1 MNEVAI
7 KVEGISKKYRL
18 LHKNIAKSDSL
29 MESASRWAKELMK
42 QKQASSSVEEFW
54 ALKDISFEIN
64 KGDRV
69 GVIGRNGAGKSTLL
83 KVLSRIVLPTSGRIE
98 YTGRMASLLEVGTGF
113 HGDLS
118 GRENIYLNGSILG
131 MSKQEIDRKFDEIV
145 EFSEVEK
152 FLDTPV
158 KRYSSGMYVR
168 LAFAIAAH
176 LEPEILIVDEV
187 LAVGDAAFQ
196 KKCLGKME
204 DVSTKEGRTI
214 LFVSHNMPSLTN
226 LCNKGIVL
234 KNGMIHQPLTS
245 VNEAVRSYVDLLE
258 SNEMGEIATRT
269 DRQGE
274 GAIRFTDFYVR
285 NAENEKTSVCS
296 SGDTIRFCFEYQCAE
311 GRTLN
316 GITFAI
322 AVYGTDGTFFTLMGN
337 EFSSSEYNGLH
348 GTGTVSCL
356 VEKWPLT
363 SGRYALNI
371 SASQNGQLQ
380 DWLREAFF
388 LDVEDGDF
396 YHTGRLVSAGHR
408 GVLVENKWSL
418 NA

>member
-1 MNEVAI
+1 MGEVAI
-7 KVEGISKKYRL
+7 KVEGVSKKYNL
-18 LHKNIAKSDSL
+18 LHKNVAKSDSV
-29 MESASRWAKELMK
+29 MESASRWAKGLFREK
-42 QKQASSSVEEFW
+42 DKVNSVEEFW
-54 ALKDISFEIN
+54 ALKDVSFEIN

-83 KVLSRIVLPTSGRIE
+83 KVLSRIVLPTAGRIE
-98 YTGRMASLLEVGTGF
+98 YSGRMASLLEVGTGF

-131 MSKQEIDRKFDEIV
+131 MSKHEIDRKFDEIV
-145 EFSEVEK
+145 DFSEVEK

-168 LAFAIAAH
+168 LAFAVAAH

-226 LCNKGIVL
+226 FCNKAIVL
-234 KNGMIHQPLTS
+234 NEGEIHQPLCGI
-245 VNEAVRSYVDLLE
+245 NEAIRSYVDLAE
-258 SNEMGEIATRT
+258 SIEYAEISERK

-274 GAIRFTDFYVR
+274 GKIKLTNFTVY
-285 NAENEKTSVCS
+285 NSHGQKTGICIT
-296 SGDTIRFCFEYQCAE
+296 GEQITFKMDYQAMVDK
-311 GRTLN
+311 TMDN
-316 GITFAI
+316 VTFAI
-322 AVYGTDGTFFTLMGN
+322 SVNASDGTFFSLIGN
-337 EFSSSEYNGLH
+337 DFSGETFNGLPSK
-348 GTGTVSCL
+348 GSVYCKIP
-356 VEKWPLT
+356 KWPIT

-371 SASQNGQLQ
+371 AVNQNGIMQ
-380 DWLREAFF
+380 DWIKDAVFI
-388 LDVEDGDF
+388 DVEDGDF
-396 YHTGRLVSAGHR
+396 YGTGRLVPSTHR
-408 GVLVENKWSL
+408 CVLMENDWYQ
-418 NA
+418 